1 LTNNPICAIIKVQKR
16 DNLNKNFKE
25 IIAMTTYTVLFST
38 KTASFG
44 GHYTAP
50 NALTACVKAVAQ
62 FHHLGAR
69 LNNIVEVTA
78 K

>member
-1 LTNNPICAIIKVQKR
+1 
-16 DNLNKNFKE
+16 
-25 IIAMTTYTVLFST
+25 MTTYTVLFST

-44 GHYTAP
+44 GNYTAP
-50 NALTACVKAVAQ
+50 NALIACVKAVAQ

-69 LNNIVEVTA
+69 FNNIVEVTA

>member
-1 LTNNPICAIIKVQKR
+1 
-16 DNLNKNFKE
+16 
-25 IIAMTTYTVLFST
+25 MTTYTVLFST

-69 LNNIVEVTA
+69 FNNIVEVTA